1 MDPGLIERVVA
12 TDELEEARGLL
23 VAHRADVGHLQ
34 NLLTAPKRPV
44 LLAIFHKFT
53 SRHLVEPGN
62 MAQERHAGGVD
73 VDADVIDARLDD
85 SFERF
90 LEAAGMNV
98 VLVEADADG
107 LGIDLDQFAE
117 RVLQTTADGDGAAQG
132 GVEVGKL
139 LAADGAGRIDAGP
152 GLVDDDVNQIGRL
165 FGDEFRDEFLGLAA
179 SGAVA
184 DGNDV
189 QLVPTDHLFQLC
201 LGFRARARRGG
212 SGRARRD
219 GIRRRRRDGL
229 VGCRLSCR
237 EWRDPEGGRGVAG
250 RRRWEGDRGRKVL
263 CGGRFPGWDSGR
275 LCGSGRRR
283 GQGSGWYGRAFC
295 WRHRCLRRGRRH
307 GGFFFFG
314 PGTIGLLG
322 GAFLAFVRLGKG
334 IDHAVAEQIA
344 DFIEGSDLAT
354 GAEGRIDGQHPP
366 AAQRRLQQQTAPR
379 PPRSIPAGFRVRGWA
394 RAAVPAR
401 PRARS

>member
-1 MDPGLIERVVA
+1 GLIERVVA

-62 MAQERHAGGVD
+62 MAQERHAGGID

-90 LEAAGMNV
+90 LEAAGVNV
-98 VLVEADADG
+98 VLVEADADV

-165 FGDEFRDEFLGLAA
+165 FGDEFRDEFLG
-179 SGAVA
+179 
-184 DGNDV
+184 
-189 QLVPTDHLFQLC
+189 
-201 LGFRARARRGG
+201 
-212 SGRARRD
+212 
-219 GIRRRRRDGL
+219 
-229 VGCRLSCR
+229 
-237 EWRDPEGGRGVAG
+237 
-250 RRRWEGDRGRKVL
+250 
-263 CGGRFPGWDSGR
+263 
-275 LCGSGRRR
+275 
-283 GQGSGWYGRAFC
+283 
-295 WRHRCLRRGRRH
+295 
-307 GGFFFFG
+307 
-314 PGTIGLLG
+314 
-322 GAFLAFVRLGKG
+322 
-334 IDHAVAEQIA
+334 
-344 DFIEGSDLAT
+344 
-354 GAEGRIDGQHPP
+354 
-366 AAQRRLQQQTAPR
+366 
-379 PPRSIPAGFRVRGWA
+379 
-394 RAAVPAR
+394 
-401 PRARS
+401 